1 MCGILGTVNRF
12 FDEST
17 LDLIQH
23 RGPDDS
29 AITQSIVG
37 DHLVTLGHRR
47 LSIVDLSP
55 AGHQPMSTPA
65 DKHFIVFNGE
75 IYNHQELRNGNGPVD
90 YRGHSD
96 TETILHS
103 LAQHGVQAAGQF
115 NGIFAFGFLDV
126 EERRLYLARDPFG
139 VKPLYYWAD
148 SGSFVFSSELR
159 PLREFVDDWI
169 DPANLAELLR
179 LRYVPAPDTL
189 FQRIRKV
196 RPGHIVELDLSS
208 PRLAVRE
215 YPIDLRAGDEPPVR
229 NRAEALDR

>member
-17 LDLIQH
+17 LDLLRH

-29 AITQSIVG
+29 DITQSIVG
-37 DHLVTLGHRR
+37 DHLVTFGHRR

-65 DKHFIVFNGE
+65 GKHVIVFNGE
-75 IYNHQELRNGNGPVD
+75 VYNHQELRNSNDPMC

-96 TETILHS
+96 TETILHR
-103 LAQHGVQAAGQF
+103 LAQRGVQAAADF
-115 NGIFAFGFLDV
+115 NGIFTFGFLDV
-126 EERRLYLARDPFG
+126 DGRKLYLARDPFG

-148 SGSFVFSSELR
+148 NGSFVFSSELR
-159 PLREFVDDWI
+159 PLREFVEDSI
-169 DPANLAELLR
+169 DPANLAELLS

-189 FQRIRKV
+189 FRRIKKV
-196 RPGHIVELDLSS
+196 RPGHIIEVDLGA
-208 PRLAVRE
+208 PRLAVHE
-215 YPIDLRAGDEPPVR
+215 YPFTRPAD
-229 NRAEALDR
+229 